1 MFLLHLIQ
9 LLLLA
14 ALELLLPRLIRPLT
28 FKFSLLL
35 LVQSR
40 IHARS
45 VRGPRGG
52 RTVFEGT
59 SVIRRWFPR
68 TICFLSTFG
77 RAVFEGAPVIR
88 RWISRTIRFPRVFES
103 AVRRAGSARGH
114 LATTVELARPRSGGN
129 VWTTVVHG
137 SQQSTVAAGG
147 LLMLRLLGGHCEMT
161 LVSSGLFL
169 RGRTSGYSAAATV
182 ETDSVDR
189 RVVIDDCRVV
199 SVANDDDVH
208 VGDGAVI
215 VERVASPVAAEIA
228 DTGVAET
235 VVN

>member
-1 MFLLHLIQ
+1 MLRRPAALRFSTLLLLNFPLLALLHLLALRI
-9 LLLLA
+9 LLLA
-14 ALELLLPRLIRPLT
+14 HL

-68 TICFLSTFG
+68 TICF
-77 RAVFEGAPVIR
+77 
-88 RWISRTIRFPRVFES
+88 PRVFES

-114 LATTVELARPRSGGN
+114 RATTVELARPRSGGN

-137 SQQSTVAAGG
+137 SQQSAVAACG

-169 RGRTSGYSAAATV
+169 RGRTSGYSAPATV

-208 VGDGAVI
+208 VGDGAV
-215 VERVASPVAAEIA
+215 
-228 DTGVAET
+228 
-235 VVN
+235 